1 LSVSINS
8 KASIG
13 VGAFGILTGAVCL
26 WIDLE
31 IWGTYIGLILLGMFL
46 ILDGISFNLG
56 GRGQKVI
63 SGLCYGFAGI
73 GLVFLVIGLVSL
85 LWS

>member
-1 LSVSINS
+1 MSINS
-8 KASIG
+8 KAGIG

-26 WIDLE
+26 WIDTE

-46 ILDGISFNLG
+46 ILDGIGFNLSN
-56 GRGQKVI
+56 RGQKAI

-85 LWS
+85 VWS

>member
-1 LSVSINS
+1 VSINS
-8 KASIG
+8 KADIG
-13 VGAFGILTGAVCL
+13 VGTFGILTGAVGL
-26 WIDLE
+26 WIDPE
-31 IWGTYIGLILLGMFL
+31 IWGTYIGLIFLGMFL

-56 GRGQKVI
+56 GRSQKLI

>member
-1 LSVSINS
+1 MSISS

-13 VGAFGILTGAVCL
+13 VGAFGILTGALFL
-26 WIDLE
+26 WIDSG
-31 IWGTYIGLILLGMFL
+31 IWGTYIGLIFLGMFL

-63 SGLCYGFAGI
+63 RGLCYGFVGI
-73 GLVFLVIGLVSL
+73 GLVFLVVGLVLIIRS
-85 LWS
+85 